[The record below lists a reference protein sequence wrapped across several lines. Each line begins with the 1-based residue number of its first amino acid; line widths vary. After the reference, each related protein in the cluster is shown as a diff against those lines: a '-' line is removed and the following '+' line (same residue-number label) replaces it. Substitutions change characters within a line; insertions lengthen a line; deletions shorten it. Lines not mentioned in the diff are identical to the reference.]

1 MEEVVGS
8 NPTRCTMIMY
18 KIIVYLKEDYSLN
31 ETLYLSGDL
40 TKDEITKEVNQ
51 KYKEW
56 YYYDII

>member
-1 MEEVVGS
+1 
-8 NPTRCTMIMY
+8 MIMY